1 MAIISRKLT
10 AWIALAV
17 MLFGA
22 VSPAL
27 AAALFPHRPDI
38 LGRMLAIPAAATRG
52 VPQEAAAGEDDGCPH
67 ESTADVRP
75 EESSHS
81 AHHGGVSHESHD
93 ESQHAAHGIF
103 CSFCLAASSTVAL
116 LSAEPAPLTIA
127 VTSADVAGAPE
138 QQLAQAAPALHRTRG
153 PPALSR

>member
-10 AWIALAV
+10 AWIALAA

-27 AAALFPHRPDI
+27 AAALFAHRPDI
-38 LGRMLAIPAAATRG
+38 LARMLAIPPAATQG

-67 ESTADVRP
+67 ESAADARS
-75 EESSHS
+75 EEASHS
-81 AHHGGVSHESHD
+81 AHHAGVTHESHD
-93 ESQHAAHGIF
+93 ESQHSAHSTF

-116 LSAEPAPLTIA
+116 LFAEPALLAIA
-127 VTSADVAGAPE
+127 LTSADVAGAPE
-138 QQLAQAAPALHRTRG
+138 QQLAQATPALHRARG
-153 PPALSR
+153 PPALPR